1 MGSWLIEVEFEAVV
15 ELSWSMVELIWSVVE
30 LIWSMVELIWSM
42 VVSGFEV
49 FSGAVVDSGAVS
61 VSISLKPIN

>member
-49 FSGAVVDSGAVS
+49 SGAVVDSGAVS

>member
-30 LIWSMVELIWSM
+30 LIWSMV
-42 VVSGFEV
+42 VSGFEV
-49 FSGAVVDSGAVS
+49 FSVVDSGAVS